1 MQEIITFTWP
11 SLLSS
16 CPCSEEV
23 ILLFDTVGIEDDD
36 VVAGEHRG
44 ERDVFIIGE
53 RELLLW
59 LISLL

>member
-36 VVAGEHRG
+36 VVAGEQHGDAR
-44 ERDVFIIGE
+44 
-53 RELLLW
+53 
-59 LISLL
+59 